1 MVTWEKKTN
10 TMWNNGVFFF
20 CFPAK
25 FIHKEEH
32 SLWHSFSSLCISS
45 LIFVFTLIT
54 SFRLSTYHNLLLLIF
69 LLLFIFFPHIISH
82 SASYPTNQNLMRVKK
97 GCFIYRIIRLHKLKK
112 IKKGSF
118 SQPASYQHRQV
129 EEEKKGRQ

>member
-1 MVTWEKKTN
+1 MVTWEKKNN
-10 TMWNNGVFFF
+10 TMCNNGVFFF

-69 LLLFIFFPHIISH
+69 LLLSFFPTSFHILPVI
-82 SASYPTNQNLMRVKK
+82 PLTKIWWGWKK